1 MGMRWTTKH
10 IDDPRTYTI
19 KQALEAAKNPE
30 KPAVRASRSSFFRV
44 RNSVINRLL
53 NVSVVISQADR
64 FGDDDLYQS
73 AINPIGQVS
82 SFLYVF
88 TQTSVYVFAHAIF
101 RPALLRPGADVNAAS
116 TDNRRFDTT
125 NNDNV
130 IYYDV
135 SEVSSAQYI
144 PVPLHLI
151 TEPVAMA
158 PVSAAEPLN
167 PDHLIPPSITITSS

>member
-10 IDDPRTYTI
+10 IDDPRTNTI

-53 NVSVVISQADR
+53 NESVVISQADR
-64 FGDDDLYQS
+64 FDDDDLYKN
-73 AINPIGQVS
+73 AINPIGQVLC
-82 SFLYVF
+82 FLYVF

-101 RPALLRPGADVNAAS
+101 RPAQMRADADVNAANI
-116 TDNRRFDTT
+116 DNSRFDTT
-125 NNDNV
+125 NTDNV

-135 SEVSSAQYI
+135 SEGSSAQYI

-151 TEPVAMA
+151 SEPVAMA
-158 PVSAAEPLN
+158 PVSAAEPLE
-167 PDHLIPPSITITSS
+167 PDHLTPLSITITSS